1 MKETQKENILI
12 ECRKIKMTCSVLA
25 AEVWAQ
31 SSSVSGNGGKCS
43 QFTPPECE
51 LPLNFAS
58 RRGNFERETQQHDIS
73 YAANHQRPEV
83 PLPARLGITYGA
95 LTSHRLK
102 RHETL
107 SDFPATAKV
116 PGFFYNSWHNLLADQ
131 CSNASTSAS
140 QQSLR
145 DSASA
150 AILQCQVLLALD
162 VRRLYRSD
170 ESD

>member
-1 MKETQKENILI
+1 M
-12 ECRKIKMTCSVLA
+12 
-25 AEVWAQ
+25 
-31 SSSVSGNGGKCS
+31 
-43 QFTPPECE
+43 
-51 LPLNFAS
+51 
-58 RRGNFERETQQHDIS
+58 
-73 YAANHQRPEV
+73 
-83 PLPARLGITYGA
+83 PAGLGITNGA

-102 RHETL
+102 RGETL
-107 SDFPATAKV
+107 SDFPTTAKV
-116 PGFFYNSWHNLLADQ
+116 SGVFNSSWHNLLADQ

-150 AILQCQVLLALD
+150 VMLQCQVLLALD